1 MGHARNNYP
10 ADGDLSDRKRKR
22 DVEND
27 IDGLRICGGGRPG
40 IGEDNSNTAD
50 VDRASSRAATGANA
64 ILPKR
69 IQPRVLLR

>member
-27 IDGLRICGGGRPG
+27 MHGLRTRGGGRPG

-50 VDRASSRAATGANA
+50 VDRASPRAATGANA
-64 ILPKR
+64 IIPKR
-69 IQPRVLLR
+69 KQPCVLLR